1 MTKTASPIRT
11 CRCARKNIMGPRLI
25 KVAALLLAAGFMG
38 CSAESLVARGY
49 VTERTANGFIISIGS
64 DDGIQTGDTLRI
76 VRPFSTKK
84 TILAG
89 KVEVVQVL
97 GDNSSVIKILRGA
110 IISGDRIEKWVP
122 KTKHHSKK

>member
-1 MTKTASPIRT
+1 MNKRAFSIRT
-11 CRCARKNIMGPRLI
+11 CRYARKNIMRPRLTKI
-25 KVAALLLAAGFMG
+25 AVVLLAAGFIG

-76 VRPFSTKK
+76 VRPFSSNVKE
-84 TILAG
+84 IAG
-89 KVEVVQVL
+89 KVMVVRVL
-97 GDNSSVIKILRGA
+97 GDNSSVIKILTGK

-122 KTKHHSKK
+122 KTKHHLKR